1 MAEEEQQFHEEEQY
15 EEEGMEADGAGEEG
29 HEDAVDVSITTA
41 LAAFQLHVLLVMYIS
56 YSFYCSCWFL
66 GAP

>member
-29 HEDAVDVSITTA
+29 HEDAVDVSCMVV
-41 LAAFQLHVLLVMYIS
+41 LAAFI
-56 YSFYCSCWFL
+56 
-66 GAP
+66 A